1 MTPTVLILSCPQDL
15 HAHAVCEAI
24 ERKGGSRALILYTTD
39 FPSRAGLTVIPDG
52 RRPTLAWKAAEKWRL
67 DGNYASV
74 WVRRTFFAT
83 TPGEF
88 DEQDRLTIERE
99 CREMRRAFLS
109 LLCPRAMWVNPLRSE
124 AGKAAQL
131 AVAASLGFEIPPT
144 LVSNDPAE
152 ILAFVQRARTAVVF
166 KTFSAAVPTTIVTP
180 EILADPDLLRWTPG
194 IYQHY
199 VPKAYELRATVIG
212 RRIFTVK
219 INSQETLRGRID
231 WREAQRR
238 PRGKAADL
246 TFEPTVLPGA
256 VAERCLHL
264 MQSLGLVYGAIDLIV
279 TPEDE
284 HVFLEVNPAGQFLWA
299 ESEAGLPLLDAL
311 STMLIEGRPDY
322 RFNISYPVVRFDS
335 SLERAAEARQRHSMK
350 RHVCDLR
357 GW

>member
-1 MTPTVLILSCPQDL
+1 VTPSVLILSCPQDL

-24 ERKGGSRALILYTTD
+24 ERKGSRALILYTTD
-39 FPSRAGLTVIPDG
+39 FPSRAGLTVIPHG
-52 RRPTLAWKAAEKWRL
+52 HRPTLAWQADEKWHLGRECV
-67 DGNYASV
+67 SV
-74 WVRRTFFAT
+74 WVRRTFFAA
-83 TPGEF
+83 TPAEF
-88 DEQDRLTIERE
+88 DADDRLTIERE

-109 LLCPRAMWVNPLRSE
+109 LLCPRALWVNPLRCES
-124 AGKAAQL
+124 GKTAQL
-131 AVAASLGFEIPPT
+131 AVAARLGFRIPPT

-152 ILAFVQRARTAVVF
+152 ILAFVRRARTAVVF
-166 KTFSAAVPTTIVTP
+166 KTFNALVPTTIVTP
-180 EILADPDLLRWTPG
+180 EMLADPDLLRWTPG

-219 INSQETLRGRID
+219 INSQETQRGRID

-238 PRGKAADL
+238 QRGRAGDL
-246 TFEPTVLPGA
+246 TFEPAVLPAA

-264 MQSLGLVYGAIDLIV
+264 MRSLGLVYGAIDLIV
-279 TPEDE
+279 TPEAE

-311 STMLIEGRPDY
+311 SSMLIEGRLEYGCNVSRPL
-322 RFNISYPVVRFDS
+322 VRFDQA
-335 SLERAAEARQRHSMK
+335 LERAAEARQHRSMQG
-350 RHVCDLR
+350 HVCDLR